1 MEQQLEQTNPKTV
14 TAFISLTAAYEALWH
29 EVDEHPSD
37 AAFVANM
44 LGVFH
49 LASVVPRMEQL

>member
-1 MEQQLEQTNPKTV
+1 MELEQTNPATV
-14 TAFISLTAAYEALWH
+14 SAFVGLAAAYEQLWH

-44 LGVFH
+44 LGMLH
-49 LASVVPRMEQL
+49 LASVVPRMERL

>member
-1 MEQQLEQTNPKTV
+1 MELEQTNPATV
-14 TAFISLTAAYEALWH
+14 TAFISLATAYEALWQQ
-29 EVDEHPSD
+29 VDEHPGD

-44 LGVFH
+44 LGMLH

>member
-14 TAFISLTAAYEALWH
+14 SAFVGLAAAYEQLWQQ
-29 EVDEHPSD
+29 VDEHPSD